1 MQYGIQHHVEIAAK
15 AAGAVIFNQHRKVLL
30 VQELHR
36 NKKGVMAYSFWQC
49 RSEGTSSTSCS
60 SRSFRRNGLTS

>member
-30 VQELHR
+30 VQELH
-36 NKKGVMAYSFWQC
+36 
-49 RSEGTSSTSCS
+49 GTKRGYGIFLLAVSK
-60 SRSFRRNGLTS
+60 